1 VQENRVFVRAVTPA
15 AFAAHLRRIANEI
28 ERSEF
33 MADRP
38 HIVQAAGDD
47 TLVIVGF
54 HFKQG
59 GCGFRD
65 CINLPN
71 KKG

>member
-1 VQENRVFVRAVTPA
+1 MTPA
-15 AFAAHLRRIANEI
+15 KFAAHLRRIADEI

-33 MADRP
+33 LADRP

-47 TLVIVGF
+47 TLVVIGL

-59 GCGFRD
+59 GCGFID
-65 CINLPN
+65 AVNSPN